1 VIQDSRLEQIEKD
14 VKRVIALNGDFD
26 LSSQELHFS
35 LNAFAVNKSRFYE
48 DFGNEFS
55 ITRKGVSVEKNE
67 ESKKEDFDS
76 FKRRITRGG
85 KLYEFAKFINDNGI
99 DGFFNNKVLIE
110 NDYNI
115 PVGMKLSKSFN
126 LIPEL
131 KKDNLVNH
139 WQTSYSQILNDNRIA
154 GDLTI
159 SIHPFD
165 YLTMSE
171 NRYNWRSCHALD
183 GEYAAG
189 TLGMMNDKTTVVAFL
204 ASPKLEEFDVLHG
217 AKWNNKKWRQLV
229 HISPDL
235 NTFVHSKHYPY
246 HNQQLE
252 DLVQE
257 LLQEVYPY
265 IQEYILDQNAR
276 GLDYVRTG
284 SNSPAYN
291 DAKSSMNGPNVY
303 VRPCEEGTAYK
314 KVVVGTAVACLHCGE
329 YDIMEPE
336 YWSCEECSGID
347 HYDAYCDN
355 CGEGVY
361 DGDYC
366 YTAHDETLCNDC
378 SDEHYGCHNCGE
390 VYHLDYMHY
399 NVDTDIVR
407 CEHCHE
413 HYTEKEKQK
422 ENEDV
427 KTS

>member
-1 VIQDSRLEQIEKD
+1 MIEDSRLEQIEID
-14 VKRVIALNGDFD
+14 VKEVIALNADFN
-26 LSSQELHFS
+26 SSDDLHFS
-35 LNAFAVNKSRFYE
+35 LNTFAVNKSRFYK

-99 DGFFNNKVLIE
+99 EGFFNNKVIVE

-115 PVGMKLSKSFN
+115 PIGMKLSKSFN

-139 WQTSYSQILNDNRIA
+139 WQISYSQILNDNRIA

-189 TLGMMNDKTTVVAFL
+189 TLGMMNDKVTVVAFL
-204 ASPKLEEFDVLHG
+204 SNPKLEEFEVLNG

-229 HISPDL
+229 HVSTDL
-235 NTFVHSKHYPY
+235 NTLVHSKHYPY

-252 DLVQE
+252 DLVHE
-257 LLQEVYPY
+257 LFQEVYPQLEDY
-265 IQEYILDQNAR
+265 IFDQNTR

-303 VRPCEEGTAYK
+303 LKPYDGEMPYK
-314 KVVVGTAVACLHCGE
+314 KVVVGAAVPCLHCGD

-336 YWSCEECSGID
+336 YWSCEDCSGVD

-399 NVDTDIVR
+399 DVDDDTVR
-407 CEHCHE
+407 CEHCHTQ
-413 HYTEKEKQK
+413 YIEKQK
-422 ENEDV
+422 QKEPENV
-427 KTS
+427 